1 MASRGRKSAASLEVP
16 AIGGAVLPF
25 RGGPRQPPVP
35 LTPKQR
41 EVWRSVID
49 SPAGD
54 MITPESEPLLVE
66 YCRAAER
73 ADQLGKVMN
82 SMADDQL
89 LTEGGFARFERYL
102 QQSERVARMLANLS
116 MKLRIAP
123 SARVHKESAG
133 TISARPRGAR
143 PWES

>member
-25 RGGPRQPPVP
+25 KGGPRQPPVP

-54 MITPESEPLLVE
+54 MITPEAEPLLVA
-66 YCRAAER
+66 YCKTAER
-73 ADQLGKVMN
+73 ADQIGRVLD
-82 SMADDQL
+82 SMADEQL
-89 LTEGGFARFERYL
+89 LTEGGFARFERYMA
-102 QQSERVARMLANLS
+102 QAERAARMLANLS

>member
-1 MASRGRKSAASLEVP
+1 MASRGRKSAASLDVP
-16 AIGGAVLPF
+16 AIGGAILAF

-41 EVWRSVID
+41 EVWRSVVD

-73 ADQLGKVMN
+73 ADQLGAVMN
-82 SMADDQL
+82 SIEPDQL
-89 LTEGGFARFERYL
+89 LTEGGFSRFERYMRA
-102 QQSERVARMLANLS
+102 SEANARTLANLS

-133 TISARPRGAR
+133 TISARPRGSR
-143 PWES
+143 PWEA